1 MLKLKFALFAIISYF
16 LRMRLFDY
24 IVVSYLSKRI
34 KPIMITADSKVNVAI
49 LDIERFRDEISA
61 LKNNNKW
68 SLFNLPI
75 SVQDK
80 INALHFYDFSTFFN
94 KGGRNQVNQD
104 RVDYLMRLL
113 PKIIKKTGITCFLSC
128 GMYYARNLDFEVAC
142 VEKNIPFF
150 CLHRE
155 GNGIDGAVRKITIE
169 PMVSSWRKFAGT
181 KLFVGNIVFQDMLI
195 KHKYIDENMIEVV
208 GVPRADL
215 LLKNKTQTQSSRPK
229 IVFFSFPHT
238 ALLLELAKKEQKKF
252 FNSKEK
258 KGFYNLF
265 YDVHKSAALF
275 AIKNPNIDVIIKPKW
290 YAGDWKYHIDKAI
303 QLAINETKSIDTII
317 NLSIVENVSAQEL
330 ILSSSLV
337 VAFNS
342 SVILESM
349 MARVPVILPFYEEA
363 KSKDRDHVIW
373 ADYYDE
379 FYVAKSNKELLEYL
393 NNYNKLEPI
402 NLITLDKMIKEAFG
416 YGDGRNTERLFEQMN
431 TYH

>member
-1 MLKLKFALFAIISYF
+1 
-16 LRMRLFDY
+16 MRFFDY
-24 IVVSYLSKRI
+24 LVVNYVSKKI
-34 KPIMITADSKVNVAI
+34 KPLLITADSKVNVAI
-49 LDIERFRDEISA
+49 LDVERFRDEIGA

-68 SLFNLPI
+68 SLINLPI

-80 INALHFYDFSTFFN
+80 INALHFYHFSTFI
-94 KGGRNQVNQD
+94 KPHKVNQD
-104 RVDYLMRLL
+104 RVTYLKRLL
-113 PKIIKKTGITCFLSC
+113 PKILKKTNITCFLSC
-128 GMYYARNLDFEVAC
+128 GMYYARNLDWEVAC
-142 VEKNIPFF
+142 VERNIPFF

-155 GNGIDGAVRKITIE
+155 GNGIDGALRKKTIE
-169 PMVSSWRKFAGT
+169 PMVSTWRKFAGT
-181 KLFVGNIVFQDMLI
+181 KLYVGNFVFKEILI
-195 KHKYIDENMIEVV
+195 KQQYIDENMIEVV

-215 LLKNKTQTQSSRPK
+215 LLKNKKKIQTDRPK

-238 ALLLELAKKEQKKF
+238 ALLVKLAKKERKKF
-252 FNSKEK
+252 FTKEEE

-290 YAGDWKYHIDKAI
+290 YAGDWKYHIDNAI
-303 QLAINETKSIDTII
+303 QLAIKETKGMDTIL
-317 NLSIVENVSAQEL
+317 NLSVVDNVSAQEL

-349 MARVPVILPFYEEA
+349 MARVPVVLPCYHEA
-363 KSKDRDHVIW
+363 NSKYTDNVAW
-373 ADYYDE
+373 SDYSDQ

-393 NNYNKLEPI
+393 YNYNKLKPI
-402 NLITLDKMIKEAFG
+402 NQNTLDKMIKESFG